1 MTNNDKKSTK
11 NDRIFYCEI
20 CQFETLRKSHYDRHL
35 LTAKH
40 INLKN
45 NDKKVPKSTTSFFI
59 CECGK
64 KYKHRQNLHI
74 HKKKCVYIKT
84 EDLNNSAPNG
94 IISKENIINIV
105 SDNTSIKTLLLEQQ
119 KQLVE
124 QQKQIAEQQ
133 KQLGELLPNIG
144 NTINNNTNIK
154 QKFNINIFLNEK
166 CKGALNIDEFI
177 EKMQLTLNNLDF
189 TKTNGL
195 VDGISNIFI
204 ENMNKLSLY
213 ERPVHCTDTKRDILY
228 IKDKDA
234 WEKDIDKSKIK
245 EALQNL
251 NTSHFKLVKEWIE
264 KNPDFIENEEK
275 QEYFSKLLQS
285 CGTDLEGISNKVIK
299 KICNSA
305 YLKEELKINNEFDD

>member
-11 NDRIFYCEI
+11 NEKKYYCEI
-20 CQFETLRKSHYDRHL
+20 CNFETMRKSHYDRHL

-45 NDKKVPKSTTSFFI
+45 NDKKVPKSTTSNFI

-64 KYKHRQNLHI
+64 IYKHRQNLHI
-74 HKKKCVYIKT
+74 HKKKCVYI
-84 EDLNNSAPNG
+84 ENHDLSNSAPNG

-119 KQLVE
+119 KQLIE

-177 EKMQLTLNNLDF
+177 K
-189 TKTNGL
+189 
-195 VDGISNIFI
+195 
-204 ENMNKLSLY
+204 
-213 ERPVHCTDTKRDILY
+213 
-228 IKDKDA
+228 
-234 WEKDIDKSKIK
+234 
-245 EALQNL
+245 
-251 NTSHFKLVKEWIE
+251 
-264 KNPDFIENEEK
+264 
-275 QEYFSKLLQS
+275 
-285 CGTDLEGISNKVIK
+285 
-299 KICNSA
+299 
-305 YLKEELKINNEFDD
+305 